1 MHRTASHS
9 KYLPGPKC
17 QCYRWETL
25 PQRELSWNRYIAPP
39 HICGRCASLSPWS
52 KYEDSRKLLGW
63 LGQGSLEFGRHKYQY
78 LIPSWKNSEEER
90 LREAIGDTRGVGGGE
105 PKLKIICVHFELW
118 EFSETKIPV
127 FLVFVDHD
135 CHHLKR
141 DHLQDTCKGDRLPGV
156 KAEKTVAW
164 N

>member
-90 LREAIGDTRGVGGGE
+90 LREAIGDTRGGGGRAQA
-105 PKLKIICVHFELW
+105 KNHLCALW
-118 EFSETKIPV
+118 TLRVQWNKNPCFSGLRGPW
-127 FLVFVDHD
+127 LQSSQ
-135 CHHLKR
+135 KR
-141 DHLQDTCKGDRLPGV
+141 PSPRYL
-156 KAEKTVAW
+156 
-164 N
+164 